1 VALIGV
7 AVAAALIPVP
17 PGLVERLYSNRLY
30 AAIQPAVTLLS
41 NRLPF
46 AAFDLFVGTL
56 VLLWILLAVHDIR
69 SRPAAALRRAGRI
82 FVRTAVW
89 SAALY
94 LVFLITW
101 GLNYRRVRLPEKL
114 AFSAEAITVDAARA
128 MADVAVE
135 QVNELYG
142 PAHAAGFGSADA
154 IDPELA
160 AAFARAVN
168 EVGGPRRVE
177 VARPKQSLLDWYFRR
192 AAVSGMTDPFLL
204 EILVASD
211 VLPFERPFVV
221 AHEWSHVAGIAHE
234 GEANFVSWLAC
245 VHGSASHRYSGWLM
259 FYQEVLPSVGREDR
273 AAIAARLTAG
283 PREDLRASR
292 ERSLKN
298 VNPRVSAAGW
308 RFYDSFLRANRV
320 ESGTASYAE
329 VVRLVLGVRF
339 GPEWTPALR

>member
-7 AVAAALIPVP
+7 AVAAGLIPVP
-17 PGLVERLYSNRLY
+17 AGLVDRLYSNGLY
-30 AAIQPAVTLLS
+30 AAIQPTVTVLS
-41 NRLPF
+41 NRVPF
-46 AAFDLFVGTL
+46 AAFDLFAGTL
-56 VLLWILLAVHDIR
+56 VLLWIMLAVHDIR
-69 SRPAAALRRAGRI
+69 SGQSTALRRAWRI
-82 FVRTAVW
+82 VLRTAVW

-94 LVFLITW
+94 LVFLMTW

-114 AFSAEAITVDAARA
+114 VFNAEAVTVDAARA
-128 MADVAVE
+128 MANVAVE
-135 QVNELYG
+135 QVNALYA
-142 PAHAAGFGSADA
+142 PAHAAGFGSAEG

-168 EVGGPRRVE
+168 QVGGPRRVE
-177 VARPKQSLLDWYFRR
+177 VARPKQSVLDWYFRR
-192 AAVSGMTDPFLL
+192 AGVSGMTDPFLL

-221 AHEWSHVAGIAHE
+221 AHEWGHVAGIAHE

-259 FYQEVLPSVGREDR
+259 LYQEVLPSVGRQDR
-273 AAIAARLTAG
+273 AAVASRLDAG

-292 ERSLKN
+292 ERSLMN
-298 VNPRVSAAGW
+298 VSPRVSAAGW
-308 RFYDSFLRANRV
+308 RFYDSFLKANRV
-320 ESGTASYAE
+320 ESGMASYAE
-329 VVRLVLGVRF
+329 VVQLVLGVRF